1 MSTFR
6 VSIIATDKGL
16 YEGLVNILI
25 LPAMDG
31 EAAVMAHHEDMVMA
45 VVAGEMRFQTED
57 GNWTDVVVGTGF
69 VQMINNRALV
79 LVDTAER
86 PEDIDIVRARE
97 AKERAQEQLRQR
109 QSLVE
114 YYHTQA
120 SLARAMSRLK
130 AASKHK

>member
-6 VSIIATDKGL
+6 VSIIATDKVF

-97 AKERAQEQLRQR
+97 AKGEGTGTASPETESRGVLPYAGV
-109 QSLVE
+109 SCKGHV
-114 YYHTQA
+114 QA
-120 SLARAMSRLK
+120 EGGQ
-130 AASKHK
+130 